1 MTFAAAI
8 CGKLKLGGSRLAL
21 VGIEADSLD
30 EATVEAHR
38 VAHRDHLFGNGFL
51 GYKVL
56 VLPAHHLPPADRPI
70 SYVRVP
76 KDREDFNP
84 DRSPRDDDE

>member
-8 CGKLKLGGSRLAL
+8 CGKMKLGGGRLAL
-21 VGIEADSLD
+21 VGIEADTID

-38 VAHRDHLFGNGFL
+38 LAHRDHAFGNGFV

-56 VLPAHHLPPADRPI
+56 VLPASHLPPADRPI
-70 SYVRVP
+70 HYVRIP
-76 KDREDFNP
+76 KDREEFNP
-84 DRSPRDDDE
+84 DRSDRDDD